1 MLVDTGSTS
10 TIVGKSIADRMGW
23 LKEAKKCSCRMTTV
37 AGAQGMIGEFRVE
50 LTALT
55 GMKGSARV
63 HIAEIPER
71 TYDIILGTDILRP
84 YKGYPRYVKGQWL
97 IKIGAR
103 SFRAEGCAGV
113 LDQLGVTLVVEALG
127 LELPEEEKELLKRF
141 EEVMYREGERL
152 SATGRV
158 KHAIE
163 LIGSQ
168 PVYVK
173 PRRYPQAYEE
183 IIREHIKEM
192 LLTGVVRPSTSPFC
206 SPLWV
211 VPKPPDADGNPRYR
225 VVVDFRELNKRTK
238 TERYPL
244 PRLEEMLDK
253 MAGAKVF
260 STLDLK
266 AGYHQIR
273 MSENDM
279 EKTAFQFGRGKFEF
293 VRMPFGLKNAPSTFQ
308 RLMDEFLLG
317 LDERAVQAY
326 MDDIIVFS
334 SSREEHQTHLE
345 QVWRRLKEFKLR
357 ISAEKS
363 TFFRPE
369 VKFMGHIVSAQ
380 GIRPNKEKVAAI
392 QGISIPTNQKE
403 VRSFL
408 GVVNYYRRFL
418 GNMAGHVEPL
428 NKLLR
433 KNAKFEISPEVEESV
448 AWCKAQLSTA
458 PILQFP
464 DFNREFILTTDASQ
478 TAVGAVLSQEGNL
491 GEQPV
496 AFTSRRL
503 APAETRYST
512 IERELLGV
520 VWAVEY
526 FRPYL
531 LGRKFR
537 IKTDHKPLVWV
548 EKLKETSARI
558 SRWKETLA
566 AYDFEITHT
575 KGVDNVVADCLSRQV
590 NAIEEEARRDIE
602 HRDIPEDE
610 VRELE
615 EVRTMVNN
623 KRRQIVL
630 SSLEGS
636 GVGTQAKR
644 YKHLS
649 MVWIAVGR
657 DAGEEDVIETLNQVI
672 EPGRVF
678 HVFTASRELREKV
691 SDWYKYRKIA
701 RGATLILCT
710 QRLETVE
717 DERRQVEIVREYH
730 VGKTNHRGVGETLAH
745 LGKTYYWVNM
755 PGTIK
760 EVIGACETCNRAKY
774 ERSPA
779 EAPMMVTET
788 PKIPLELVQADVLFW
803 GGLKILTVLDLA
815 TKFLFA
821 KCLSRKTGQA
831 VREALLSFIGSVGTP
846 KMLVTDPGREFGN
859 RQVKELLDELQI
871 RTHITTPGHA
881 RSHGAIER
889 VHSTIGE
896 HLNLLE
902 LGRGITGPE
911 AVLRAVLAYNHSI
924 HSVTGK
930 MPIELIRAW
939 NRENPEAP
947 IEQELEVIG
956 TREGEK
962 KEMRVQR
969 ANVEGRGKVPSRLG
983 VGKQVYIKNLVKRG
997 KNDPKYLG
1005 PYIVKEVL
1013 SRNRLKLERVGESRG
1028 KYRIRHINEVRLR
1041 AKNKIRT

>member
-1 MLVDTGSTS
+1 M
-10 TIVGKSIADRMGW
+10 
-23 LKEAKKCSCRMTTV
+23 
-37 AGAQGMIGEFRVE
+37 
-50 LTALT
+50 
-55 GMKGSARV
+55 
-63 HIAEIPER
+63 
-71 TYDIILGTDILRP
+71 
-84 YKGYPRYVKGQWL
+84 
-97 IKIGAR
+97 
-103 SFRAEGCAGV
+103 
-113 LDQLGVTLVVEALG
+113 
-127 LELPEEEKELLKRF
+127 
-141 EEVMYREGERL
+141 
-152 SATGRV
+152 
-158 KHAIE
+158 
-163 LIGSQ
+163 
-168 PVYVK
+168 
-173 PRRYPQAYEE
+173 
-183 IIREHIKEM
+183 
-192 LLTGVVRPSTSPFC
+192 
-206 SPLWV
+206 
-211 VPKPPDADGNPRYR
+211 
-225 VVVDFRELNKRTK
+225 NKRTK

-253 MAGAKVF
+253 MSGAKVF

-273 MSENDM
+273 MSEKDM

-334 SSREEHQTHLE
+334 ASREEHQTHLE
-345 QVWRRLKEFKLR
+345 RVLRRLKEFKLR
-357 ISAEKS
+357 VSAEKS
-363 TFFRPE
+363 SFFRSE

-380 GIRPNKEKVAAI
+380 GIRPNREKVVAI
-392 QGISIPTNQKE
+392 QNISIPTNQKE

-418 GNMAGHVEPL
+418 GNMAGHIEPL
-428 NKLLR
+428 NRLLR

-458 PILQFP
+458 PILHFP

-478 TAVGAVLSQEGNL
+478 TAVGAVLAQEGTL

-496 AFTSRRL
+496 AFASRRL

-558 SRWKETLA
+558 SRWKEILA

-590 NAIEEEARRDIE
+590 NAIEEGTGSPEPFAVRYLGELAEAGPDEMPEETLIRTREEESHRDIE
-602 HRDIPEDE
+602 HRDIPENE
-610 VRELE
+610 VRELV
-615 EVRTMVNN
+615 EVRTMINN

-630 SSLEGS
+630 TSLEGG
-636 GVGTQAKR
+636 GVGTQMRR

-649 MVWIAVGR
+649 MVWVAVGR

-678 HVFTASRELREKV
+678 HVFTASRELREKLNG
-691 SDWYKYRKIA
+691 WYKDRKIA
-701 RGATLILCT
+701 EGATLILCT

-717 DERRQVEIVREYH
+717 DERRQAEIVGEYH

-760 EVIGACETCNRAKY
+760 EVIGACGVCNRAKY

-788 PKIPLELVQADVLFW
+788 PKTPLELVQADVFFW

-831 VREALLSFIGSVGTP
+831 VREALLTFIGTVGTP
-846 KMLVTDPGREFGN
+846 KKLVTDPGREFRN
-859 RQVKELLDELQI
+859 RQVGKLLDELQI
-871 RTHITTPGHA
+871 QTHITTPGHA

-889 VHSTIGE
+889 VHGTLGE

-930 MPIELIRAW
+930 MPIELMREW
-939 NRENPEAP
+939 KRENREVP
-947 IEQELEVIG
+947 INQELEVIG
-956 TREGEK
+956 AREGNK

-969 ANVEGRGKVPSRLG
+969 VNEKKRGKVPSRLG
-983 VGKQVYIKNLVKRG
+983 VGRKVYIKNLVKRA
-997 KNDPKYLG
+997 KDDPKYLG
-1005 PYIVKEVL
+1005 PYIIRETL
-1013 SRNRLKLERVGESRG
+1013 SRNRLKLERVGETRG
-1028 KYRIRHINEVRLR
+1028 RYIVRHVNEVKLHVKSRR
-1041 AKNKIRT
+1041 